1 MDYNLLTI
9 LGPTAAGK
17 TRLSA
22 QIANRFNGEI
32 LSADSRQV
40 YIGMDIGTGKDI
52 IDYSVGDFKI
62 PYHLIDIISPKD
74 EFSMFQFR
82 KMFYESF
89 LDIKGRNKLPIL
101 AGGTGLFIHS
111 ILKNYSMQEVNFSGE
126 RFEELSQMELN
137 DLIDI
142 LKSQNVSLHNT
153 TDLTDKK
160 RIIKAILIAESND
173 NEFKSPVNINSFVI
187 GVRVERSKIKENIK
201 ARLKERLENGMIDEA
216 KKLIADGITYKKLHF
231 FGLEYKYLALYLSG
245 ELNYND
251 MQQKLYSA
259 ICEFAK
265 KQMTWFRKME
275 KEGII
280 IHWIEGADF
289 NEAEKLVKEN
299 FGL

>member
-17 TRLSA
+17 TSLSA

-40 YIGMDIGTGKDI
+40 FIGMDIGTGKDI
-52 IDYSVGDFKI
+52 KDYTIDDNQV

-82 KMFYESF
+82 KLFYESF
-89 LDIKGRNKLPIL
+89 LEITKRNKLPIL

-111 ILKNYSMQEVNFSGE
+111 ILKNYTMQEVDFSGE
-126 RFEELSQMELN
+126 RFEELSQKELKE
-137 DLIDI
+137 LTDI
-142 LKSQNVSLHNT
+142 LRRINSSLHNT
-153 TDLTDKK
+153 TDLTEKK
-160 RIIKAILIAESND
+160 RVIKAIIIAESSD
-173 NEFKSPVNINSFVI
+173 NEFTPPVNINSFVI

-201 ARLKERLENGMIDEA
+201 IRLKERLENGMIEEA
-216 KKLIADGITYKKLHF
+216 QKLIADGITYEKLHF
-231 FGLEYKYLALYLSG
+231 FGLEYKFLALYLSG
-245 ELNYND
+245 ELSNND

-275 KEGII
+275 KEGIK
-280 IHWIEGADF
+280 IHWIEGPDF
-289 NEAEKLVKEN
+289 NAAEKLIEEN
-299 FGL
+299 FSL

>member
-1 MDYNLLTI
+1 MNYNLLTI

-22 QIANRFNGEI
+22 QIAHRFNGEI

-40 YIGMDIGTGKDI
+40 FIGMDIGTGKDI
-52 IDYSVGDFKI
+52 KDYTIAGIQV

-82 KMFYESF
+82 KLFYESF
-89 LDIKGRNKLPIL
+89 LEITKRNKLPIL

-111 ILKNYSMQEVNFSGE
+111 ILKNYSMQEVDFSGD
-126 RFEELSQMELN
+126 RFDELSHKELN
-137 DLIDI
+137 ELTEI
-142 LKSQNVSLHNT
+142 LRRTNSSLHNT
-153 TDLTDKK
+153 TDLTEKK
-160 RIIKAILIAESND
+160 RVVKAIIIAESRD
-173 NEFKSPVNINSFVI
+173 NEFTPPVNINSFVI

-201 ARLKERLENGMIDEA
+201 IRLKERLENGMIEEA
-216 KKLIADGITYKKLHF
+216 QKLIADGITYEKLHF
-231 FGLEYKYLALYLSG
+231 FGLEYKFLALYLSG
-245 ELNYND
+245 ELSYND

-275 KEGII
+275 KEGIKI
-280 IHWIEGADF
+280 YWIEGPDF
-289 NEAEKLVKEN
+289 NAAEKLIEEN
-299 FGL
+299 FSL

>member
-17 TRLSA
+17 TSLSA

-40 YIGMDIGTGKDI
+40 FIGMDIGTGKDI
-52 IDYSVGDFKI
+52 KDYTIDDNQV

-82 KMFYESF
+82 KLFYESF
-89 LDIKGRNKLPIL
+89 LEITKRNKLPIL

-111 ILKNYSMQEVNFSGE
+111 ILKNYSMQEVDFSGD
-126 RFEELSQMELN
+126 RFEELSQKELKE
-137 DLIDI
+137 LTDI
-142 LKSQNVSLHNT
+142 LRRINSSLHNT
-153 TDLTDKK
+153 TDLTEKK
-160 RIIKAILIAESND
+160 RVIKAIIIAESSD
-173 NEFKSPVNINSFVI
+173 NEFIPPVNINSFVI

-201 ARLKERLENGMIDEA
+201 IRLKERLENGMIEEA
-216 KKLIADGITYKKLHF
+216 QKLIADGITFEKLHF
-231 FGLEYKYLALYLSG
+231 FGLEYKFLALYLSG
-245 ELNYND
+245 ELSYND

-275 KEGII
+275 KEGIK
-280 IHWIEGADF
+280 IHWIEGPDF
-289 NEAEKLVKEN
+289 NAAEKLIEEN
-299 FGL
+299 FSL

>member
-1 MDYNLLTI
+1 MNYNLLTI

-22 QIANRFNGEI
+22 QIAHRFNGEI

-40 YIGMDIGTGKDI
+40 FIGMDIGTGKDI
-52 IDYSVGDFKI
+52 KDYTIAGIQV

-82 KMFYESF
+82 KLFYESF
-89 LDIKGRNKLPIL
+89 LEITKRNKLPIL

-111 ILKNYSMQEVNFSGE
+111 ILKNYSMQEVDFSGD
-126 RFEELSQMELN
+126 RFDELSHKELN
-137 DLIDI
+137 ELTEI
-142 LKSQNVSLHNT
+142 LKRTNSSLHNT
-153 TDLTDKK
+153 TDLTEKK
-160 RIIKAILIAESND
+160 RVIKAIIIAESRD
-173 NEFKSPVNINSFVI
+173 NEFTPPVNINSFVI

-201 ARLKERLENGMIDEA
+201 IRLKERLENGMIEEA
-216 KKLIADGITYKKLHF
+216 QKLIADGITYEKLHF
-231 FGLEYKYLALYLSG
+231 FGLEYKFLALYLSG
-245 ELNYND
+245 ELSYND

-275 KEGII
+275 KEGIKI
-280 IHWIEGADF
+280 YWIEGPDF
-289 NEAEKLVKEN
+289 NAAEKLIEEN
-299 FGL
+299 FSL

>member
-17 TRLSA
+17 TSLSA

-52 IDYSVGDFKI
+52 KDYTIDDNQV

-82 KMFYESF
+82 KLFYESF
-89 LDIKGRNKLPIL
+89 LEITKRNKLPIL

-111 ILKNYSMQEVNFSGE
+111 ILKNYSMQEVDFSGD
-126 RFEELSQMELN
+126 RFEELSQKELKE
-137 DLIDI
+137 LTDI
-142 LKSQNVSLHNT
+142 LRRINSSLHNT
-153 TDLTDKK
+153 TDLTEKK
-160 RIIKAILIAESND
+160 RVIKAIIIAESSD
-173 NEFKSPVNINSFVI
+173 NEFTPPVNINSFVI

-201 ARLKERLENGMIDEA
+201 IRLKERLENGMIEEA
-216 KKLIADGITYKKLHF
+216 QKLIADGITYEKLHF
-231 FGLEYKYLALYLSG
+231 FGLEYKFLALYLSG
-245 ELNYND
+245 ELSNND

-275 KEGII
+275 KEGIK
-280 IHWIEGADF
+280 IHWIEGPDF
-289 NEAEKLVKEN
+289 NAAEKLIEEN
-299 FGL
+299 FSL

>member
-17 TRLSA
+17 TSLSA

-40 YIGMDIGTGKDI
+40 FIGMDIGTGKDI
-52 IDYSVGDFKI
+52 KDYTIDDNQV

-82 KMFYESF
+82 KLFYESF
-89 LDIKGRNKLPIL
+89 LEITKRNKLPIL

-111 ILKNYSMQEVNFSGE
+111 ILKNYTMQEVDFSGE
-126 RFEELSQMELN
+126 RFEELSQKELKE
-137 DLIDI
+137 LTDI
-142 LKSQNVSLHNT
+142 LRRINSSLHNT
-153 TDLTDKK
+153 TDLTEKK
-160 RIIKAILIAESND
+160 RVIKAIIIAESSD
-173 NEFKSPVNINSFVI
+173 NEFTPPVNINSFVI

-201 ARLKERLENGMIDEA
+201 IRLKERLENGMIEEA
-216 KKLIADGITYKKLHF
+216 QKLIADGITFEKLHF
-231 FGLEYKYLALYLSG
+231 FGLEYKFLALYLSG
-245 ELNYND
+245 ELSYND

-275 KEGII
+275 KEGIK
-280 IHWIEGADF
+280 IHWIEGPDF
-289 NEAEKLVKEN
+289 NAAEKLIEEN
-299 FGL
+299 FSL

>member
-1 MDYNLLTI
+1 MNYNLLTI

-52 IDYSVGDFKI
+52 KDYTIAGIQV

-82 KMFYESF
+82 KLFYESF
-89 LDIKGRNKLPIL
+89 LEITKRNKLPIL

-111 ILKNYSMQEVNFSGE
+111 ILKNYSMQEVDFSGD
-126 RFEELSQMELN
+126 RFDELSHKELN
-137 DLIDI
+137 ELTEI
-142 LKSQNVSLHNT
+142 LRRTNSSLHNT
-153 TDLTDKK
+153 TDLTEKK
-160 RIIKAILIAESND
+160 RVVKAIIIAESRD
-173 NEFKSPVNINSFVI
+173 NEFTPPVNINSFVI

-201 ARLKERLENGMIDEA
+201 IRLKERLENGMIEEA
-216 KKLIADGITYKKLHF
+216 QKLIADGITYEKLHF
-231 FGLEYKYLALYLSG
+231 FGLEYKFLALYLSG
-245 ELNYND
+245 ELSYND

-275 KEGII
+275 KEGIKI
-280 IHWIEGADF
+280 YWIEGPDF
-289 NEAEKLVKEN
+289 NAAEKLIEEN
-299 FGL
+299 FSL

>member
-1 MDYNLLTI
+1 MNYNLLTI

-22 QIANRFNGEI
+22 QIAHRFNGEI

-40 YIGMDIGTGKDI
+40 FIGMDIGTGKDI
-52 IDYSVGDFKI
+52 KDYTIAGIQV

-82 KMFYESF
+82 KLFYESF
-89 LDIKGRNKLPIL
+89 LEITKRNKLPIL

-111 ILKNYSMQEVNFSGE
+111 ILKNYSMQEVDFSGD
-126 RFEELSQMELN
+126 RFDELSHKELN
-137 DLIDI
+137 ELTEI
-142 LKSQNVSLHNT
+142 LRRTNSSLHNT
-153 TDLTDKK
+153 TDLTEKK
-160 RIIKAILIAESND
+160 RVVKAIIIAESRD
-173 NEFKSPVNINSFVI
+173 NEFTPPVNINSFVI

-201 ARLKERLENGMIDEA
+201 IRLKVRLENGMIEEA
-216 KKLIADGITYKKLHF
+216 QKLIADGITYEKLHF
-231 FGLEYKYLALYLSG
+231 FGLEYKFLALYLSG
-245 ELNYND
+245 ELSYND

-275 KEGII
+275 KEGIKI
-280 IHWIEGADF
+280 YWIEGPDF
-289 NEAEKLVKEN
+289 NAAEKLIEEN
-299 FGL
+299 FSL

>member
-1 MDYNLLTI
+1 MNYNLLTI

-52 IDYSVGDFKI
+52 KDYTIAGIQV

-82 KMFYESF
+82 KLFYESF
-89 LDIKGRNKLPIL
+89 LEITKRNKLPIL

-111 ILKNYSMQEVNFSGE
+111 ILKNYSMQEVDFSGD
-126 RFEELSQMELN
+126 RFDELSHKELN
-137 DLIDI
+137 ELTEI
-142 LKSQNVSLHNT
+142 LKRTNSSLHNT
-153 TDLTDKK
+153 TDLTEKK
-160 RIIKAILIAESND
+160 RVIKAIIIAESRD
-173 NEFKSPVNINSFVI
+173 NEFTPPVNINSFVI

-201 ARLKERLENGMIDEA
+201 IRLKVRLENGMIEEA
-216 KKLIADGITYKKLHF
+216 QKLIADGITYEKLHF
-231 FGLEYKYLALYLSG
+231 FGLEYKFLALYLSG
-245 ELNYND
+245 ELSYND

-275 KEGII
+275 KEGIKI
-280 IHWIEGADF
+280 YWIEGPDF
-289 NEAEKLVKEN
+289 NAAEKLIEEN
-299 FGL
+299 FSL

>member
-1 MDYNLLTI
+1 MNYNLLTI

-40 YIGMDIGTGKDI
+40 YLGMDIGTGKDI
-52 IDYSVGDFKI
+52 KDYTMNGVQI

-82 KMFYESF
+82 KVFYESF
-89 LDIKGRNKLPIL
+89 LDIKERNKLPIL
-101 AGGTGLFIHS
+101 SGGTGLFIHS

-126 RFEELSQMELN
+126 RFEELSGLEL
-137 DLIDI
+137 DELINI
-142 LKSQNVSLHNT
+142 LNFQNASLHNT
-153 TDLTDKK
+153 TDLTEKK
-160 RIIKAILIAESND
+160 RVIKAILIAESQG
-173 NEFKSPVNINSFVI
+173 NEFTLPYNINSFVI
-187 GVRVERSKIKENIK
+187 GVRVERSMIKENIK
-201 ARLKERLENGMIDEA
+201 LRLKVRLESGMIEEA
-216 KKLIADGITYKKLHF
+216 EKLIEEGITFEKLHF

-245 ELNYND
+245 KLNYND
-251 MQQKLYSA
+251 MQQKLFSA

-275 KEGII
+275 KEGIN